1 MNKQV
6 QDLKMLNKW
15 IAKQLVQRSFLTE
28 VKVETKDPFTG
39 NIITN
44 VVEKRMR
51 YTEMPSFKDG
61 SQRVWYIVL
70 PDNFTISYSE
80 RRAKVW
86 NTFTQSYEVNNLTQ
100 KAKDI
105 KKYLIKK
112 AYAHY
117 NIEYTETMDIEN
129 L

>member
-1 MNKQV
+1 MNKQ
-6 QDLKMLNKW
+6 QDLKILNKW
-15 IAKQLVQRSFLTE
+15 IAKQLVQRSYLTE

-44 VVEKRMR
+44 VVQKRVR
-51 YTEMPSFKDG
+51 YTEMPSFKQG
-61 SQRVWYIVL
+61 ISRFWYIVL
-70 PDNFTISYSE
+70 PDNFTITYSE
-80 RRAKVW
+80 VKAKVW
-86 NTFTQSYEVNNLTQ
+86 NTFTKSYEVNNLTQ

-117 NIEYTETMDIEN
+117 NIEYTEGMDIEN